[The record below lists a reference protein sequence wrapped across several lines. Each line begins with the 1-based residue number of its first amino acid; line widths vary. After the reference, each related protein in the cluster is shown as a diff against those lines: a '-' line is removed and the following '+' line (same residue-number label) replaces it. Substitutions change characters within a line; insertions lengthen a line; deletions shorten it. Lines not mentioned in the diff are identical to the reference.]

1 MSLWRLCGHDGST
14 GRALAL
20 DGPRLLHQA
29 RADTADAALATLGGS
44 GPVLRVGEGVASPL
58 PAPLLPERLGPG
70 LPGLTQDSPPDCL
83 DGWVR
88 LLLIGCADHD
98 GIACVITPTLAH
110 WVHLSAGEAVSCQ
123 SFLTP
128 RLATALGAGD
138 SADADALADTLS
150 RPERLAAHLRGAQV
164 QGAPASLT
172 GHLLGAELA
181 AARPYWLGQ
190 SVTLIGA
197 DPATAP
203 RATALKA
210 QGVPVTQTEPDT
222 LLAPAIAALATRRDT
237 PPDPGE
243 NIPSRPH

>member
-1 MSLWRLCGHDGST
+1 MSLWRLCGHDGTT

-20 DGPRLLHQA
+20 DGPRITGEA
-29 RADTADAALATLGGS
+29 RADTADAALAALDGS
-44 GPVLRVGEGVASPL
+44 GPVLRIGEGVAAPL
-58 PAPLLPERLGPG
+58 PASLLPKRPGPG
-70 LPGLTQDSPPDCL
+70 LPGLTQESPPDCL

-98 GIACVITPTLAH
+98 GIVCVITPTLAH

-128 RLATALGAGD
+128 RLATALDA
-138 SADADALADTLS
+138 ADTADEDALADTLS
-150 RPERLAAHLRGAQV
+150 RPERLAAHLRSAQV
-164 QGAPASLT
+164 QGAPAALT

-190 SVTLIGA
+190 SVTLIGP
-197 DPATAP
+197 DRATAP

-210 QGVPVTQTEPDT
+210 QGVPITRTDPDT
-222 LLAPAIAALATRRDT
+222 LLSAAIAALAARV
-237 PPDPGE
+237 
-243 NIPSRPH
+243 NQS

>member
-1 MSLWRLCGHDGST
+1 MSRWRLCGHDGTT

-20 DGPRLLHQA
+20 DGPQILADA
-29 RADTADAALATLGGS
+29 RADTADAALASLDGS
-44 GPVLRVGEGVASPL
+44 GPVLRVGEGAGTAL

-70 LPGLTQDSPPDCL
+70 LPGLTQNRPPDCL

-88 LLLIGCADHD
+88 LVLIGCADHD
-98 GIACVITPTLAH
+98 GIACVITPMLAH

-128 RLATALGAGD
+128 RLATALNAAD
-138 SADADALADTLS
+138 TADADALADTLS

-164 QGAPASLT
+164 QGAPAAIT

-181 AARPYWLGQ
+181 SARPYWLGQ
-190 SVTLIGA
+190 SITLIGTA
-197 DPATAP
+197 SATAP

-210 QGVPVTQTEPDT
+210 QGVPVTQTDPET
-222 LLAPAIAALATRRDT
+222 LLSPAIAALAMRV
-237 PPDPGE
+237 
-243 NIPSRPH
+243 NQS

>member
-1 MSLWRLCGHDGST
+1 MSLWRLCGHDGAT

-20 DGPRLLHQA
+20 DGPRITA
-29 RADTADAALATLGGS
+29 ETRADTADAALAALDAP
-44 GPVLRVGEGVASPL
+44 GPVLRIGEGVGTAL
-58 PAPLLPERLGPG
+58 PAPLLPERLGSG
-70 LPGLTQDSPPDCL
+70 LPGLTQATPPDCL
-83 DGWVR
+83 DGWTR

-128 RLATALGAGD
+128 RLATALDA
-138 SADADALADTLS
+138 ADTADEDALADTLS
-150 RPERLAAHLRGAQV
+150 RPERLAAHLRSAQV
-164 QGAPASLT
+164 QGAPAALT

-190 SVTLIGA
+190 SVTLIGP

-203 RATALKA
+203 RATALSA
-210 QGVPVTQTEPDT
+210 QGVPVTQTDPDT
-222 LLAPAIAALATRRDT
+222 LLIPAIAALATRV
-237 PPDPGE
+237 
-243 NIPSRPH
+243 NQS